1 MLDDDATFDVVDA
14 SAGALPSLGH
24 PLLGS
29 LASLVG
35 DAPRAKLGWTD
46 VAFFAAQGIPAV
58 NFGPGDPTIA
68 HTAGEF
74 VIRAEIDRAYDVLER
89 LVTAPVSPR

>member
-1 MLDDDATFDVVDA
+1 MVDA
-14 SAGALPSLGH
+14 SAGALPSLAH
-24 PLLGS
+24 PLLGA

-46 VAFFAAQGIPAV
+46 VAFFAARGIPAV

-74 VIRAEIDRAYDVLER
+74 VLRSEIDRAYDVLLR
-89 LVTAPVSPR
+89 LVTSPVPPR